1 MFLIVFSFCNKEHL
15 KKPAFDSSEPKMSQS
30 ATGLCVE
37 QHSPPL
43 WVESRAFP
51 TPQPDHLCLIS
62 LISSQHKRTSAAI
75 ELLPDY
81 LPSQCGKQAPQC
93 PSSLQIFSSPPC
105 VLMCLLSVFLVLMC
119 QLQEWI
125 PIVQSHTTSITVGL
139 RLSGIK
145 LEIHLMLMV
154 VHSLTQSLSL
164 SFDYKLIPGRN
175 KPVDTKPLL
184 SGCLPGKKKH
194 TASFTSVNIFCEPFR
209 NNSPGLTFS
218 SSLPDCFFSFPFLCT
233 LAVA

>member
-1 MFLIVFSFCNKEHL
+1 
-15 KKPAFDSSEPKMSQS
+15 MSQS

-43 WVESRAFP
+43 WVESRDFP
-51 TPQPDHLCLIS
+51 TPQPDHLRLITLIS
-62 LISSQHKRTSAAI
+62 HSTKGPA
-75 ELLPDY
+75 
-81 LPSQCGKQAPQC
+81 LPSTFCQIICLLSVVNRLRSALAPC
-93 PSSLQIFSSPPC
+93 RFFLLPPC

-125 PIVQSHTTSITVGL
+125 PIVQSHTTSVTVGL

-145 LEIHLMLMV
+145 LETHLMLMV

-184 SGCLPGKKKH
+184 SGHLPGKKKH

-218 SSLPDCFFSFPFLCT
+218 SSLPDCFFSFPLLCT